1 MYFSVPIKDTSYE
14 PSHLGGP
21 RRFPRWP
28 LGGDTWLIRAMWL
41 CAGTSLGEVWRGRIS
56 LSWKERQT
64 GERNL
69 GSSVEGKRDGKQTE
83 SRTAGDKFL
92 PDPSHLFK
100 KKPGRAFFV
109 FFCFFGALL
118 DEERNT
124 GRTLFFKGRCLT
136 LWRLLDIESRAVVD
150 VKSRG
155 RTFGHTAGG
164 MYPSRAAASQRLW
177 RCPACALGIALLLQ
191 SVLELSASGES
202 RKNST
207 PHHSNAQTKTPLI
220 SLSISI
226 YLSLYSSMFLPF
238 LGFFLALN
246 WTM

>member
-1 MYFSVPIKDTSYE
+1 M
-14 PSHLGGP
+14 
-21 RRFPRWP
+21 
-28 LGGDTWLIRAMWL
+28 
-41 CAGTSLGEVWRGRIS
+41 
-56 LSWKERQT
+56 
-64 GERNL
+64 
-69 GSSVEGKRDGKQTE
+69 EGKNFAQLEGETDGGEEPGLQRGGKKRRKADREQD
-83 SRTAGDKFL
+83 SRRQISSRSFAFIY
-92 PDPSHLFK
+92 LFK